1 MDEQSQ
7 ETTSGQKRLDTL
19 TGLSER
25 LRVKRSRL
33 AETENDDESA
43 QQLEATRETE
53 ANSREAEKNSMSDVG
68 WMHGDAN
75 WRARWRTLNR
85 RRNQAQVSLS
95 RNTMTVLLSC
105 HND

>member
-1 MDEQSQ
+1 MDEESQ

-53 ANSREAEKNSMSDVG
+53 ANSRKAEKNSISDVG

-75 WRARWRTLNR
+75 WRARWRPLNR
-85 RRNQAQVSLS
+85 RRNQSHVSLS
-95 RNTMTVLLSC
+95 RNTMMVLLSC